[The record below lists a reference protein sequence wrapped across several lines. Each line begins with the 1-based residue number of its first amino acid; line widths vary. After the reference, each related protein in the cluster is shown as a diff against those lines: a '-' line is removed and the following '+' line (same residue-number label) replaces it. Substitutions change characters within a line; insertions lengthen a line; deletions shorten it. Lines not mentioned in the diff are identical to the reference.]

1 MFQSIVMHKVKTP
14 NSWCFICYGCTG
26 CEEIRKLL
34 VEDPEYKQLRLP
46 KADFR
51 YYVDQ
56 DSLGLK
62 GLKAL
67 DGDREEAKKK
77 FEGTLRSLYSWNI
90 DEYLKYVK
98 GCGGRT
104 TAGKWNDLWKQL
116 IVKQETLLMPMF
128 IYSPLLEAFKTIV
141 AAKSDTDQVELG
153 GKLVGVKVVLTN
165 DVPAVG
171 AVAGQQVWVVVGIL
185 VGK

>member
-1 MFQSIVMHKVKTP
+1 
-14 NSWCFICYGCTG
+14 
-26 CEEIRKLL
+26 
-34 VEDPEYKQLRLP
+34 
-46 KADFR
+46 
-51 YYVDQ
+51 
-56 DSLGLK
+56 
-62 GLKAL
+62 
-67 DGDREEAKKK
+67 
-77 FEGTLRSLYSWNI
+77 
-90 DEYLKYVK
+90 
-98 GCGGRT
+98 
-104 TAGKWNDLWKQL
+104 LWKQL